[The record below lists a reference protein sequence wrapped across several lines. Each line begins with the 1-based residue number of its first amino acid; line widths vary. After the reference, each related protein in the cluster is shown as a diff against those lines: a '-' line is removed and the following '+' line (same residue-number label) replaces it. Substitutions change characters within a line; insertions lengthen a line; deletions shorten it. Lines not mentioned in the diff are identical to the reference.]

1 MNSAGRKIT
10 ERVRRRRRN
19 VIDILLRGS
28 PMSGFLSPVS
38 TLRGSEHA
46 PGREINV
53 LSTPARI
60 LQITP
65 RTMIFARAT
74 AFSCPRHA
82 RQGGTAPL
90 MVTRERKGRPR
101 GAVAR
106 LLLVLALC
114 GSALAQAQS
123 VFKCVIDN
131 PDGSRQ
137 TVFSATPCAAES
149 EHLMVRASALSVRKV
164 GRSDPGNEV
173 AVLLA
178 SAERDTANA
187 LMRDATETLLRW
199 QRATR
204 PGALPPYDAV
214 LLRQEMML
222 FPQWYLGRH
231 RGIEL
236 SPEQA
241 TGLERV
247 YALLIASAAA
257 QPQVF
262 VHRDYMPRNL
272 MLSEPNPGV
281 LDFQDAVIGPIT
293 YDIVSLL
300 RDAFISWDEEQVL
313 DWCIRYWEHAR
324 AAGLPVDSDFS
335 EFFRAF
341 EWMGLQR
348 HLKVLGI
355 FARLTHRDGKAKYVA
370 DTPRFLRY
378 ARAVAERYVPLASL
392 ARLLQRLEG
401 DTARSVL
408 SF

>member
-123 VFKCVIDN
+123 VFKCVIAN

-178 SAERDTANA
+178 SAERD
-187 LMRDATETLLRW
+187 
-199 QRATR
+199 
-204 PGALPPYDAV
+204 
-214 LLRQEMML
+214 
-222 FPQWYLGRH
+222 
-231 RGIEL
+231 
-236 SPEQA
+236 
-241 TGLERV
+241 
-247 YALLIASAAA
+247 IASGHAGDQLRKLFSILEQLEAAIEQGESAESGAPPKKLNLLPRDTADAIFAAA
-257 QPQVF
+257 LRACEEGAANICARMNLISQIEPDVDAS
-262 VHRDYMPRNL
+262 RPRLN
-272 MLSEPNPGV
+272 
-281 LDFQDAVIGPIT
+281 
-293 YDIVSLL
+293 
-300 RDAFISWDEEQVL
+300 
-313 DWCIRYWEHAR
+313 
-324 AAGLPVDSDFS
+324 
-335 EFFRAF
+335 
-341 EWMGLQR
+341 
-348 HLKVLGI
+348 
-355 FARLTHRDGKAKYVA
+355 
-370 DTPRFLRY
+370 
-378 ARAVAERYVPLASL
+378 
-392 ARLLQRLEG
+392 
-401 DTARSVL
+401 
-408 SF
+408 